1 MDGGVEC
8 CTGGLEALVCA
19 FFFVLVRPMKVVGQ
33 GDILGSHERDEFIS
47 AAIVSFLSMIAN
59 PTTSSVFEYETHAS
73 EASKD
78 VLFLERLDTF
88 MEKCLGDI
96 KAFAERE
103 LRPYEEVF

>member
-1 MDGGVEC
+1 MS
-8 CTGGLEALVCA
+8 
-19 FFFVLVRPMKVVGQ
+19 F
-33 GDILGSHERDEFIS
+33 HETIY
-47 AAIVSFLSMIAN
+47 MTAN
-59 PTTSSVFEYETHAS
+59 PTRSVFEYEAHAP

>member
-1 MDGGVEC
+1 M
-8 CTGGLEALVCA
+8 CA
-19 FFFVLVRPMKVVGQ
+19 FFFVLVRPMKVGRRP
-33 GDILGSHERDEFIS
+33 GDLGSHARDRNALNSLQNTHENTVALWS
-47 AAIVSFLSMIAN
+47 CTPCVMIVN
-59 PTTSSVFEYETHAS
+59 PTTSSVFEYETQSS